1 MIEEMIQKLFFSY
14 SVVIYVFVSLDY
26 MVTDF
31 RLHVQI
37 TEVLQRM
44 SPYAVH
50 QSWICNS
57 DGDDNRV

>member
-1 MIEEMIQKLFFSY
+1 M
-14 SVVIYVFVSLDY
+14 YVFVSLDY

-31 RLHVQI
+31 RLHVQM

-44 SPYAVH
+44 CLYAVH